1 MHREIKN
8 VLDMKTYILL
18 WNPAIS
24 DYSFKSYSREYL
36 RNVGSVM
43 TWELREFE
51 NVEPGDRVFWL
62 RCGEGNTGILMA
74 GSIYESPFQEAHWKN
89 PGEMTSYAPF
99 LVEYAVDPEE
109 VPIIT
114 TEMLQKEMPEFDWNG
129 GHSGRLLN
137 PEYAEKL
144 EMMWAKYVLEH
155 VDMFESKSVAACDDE
170 VIAKFQPASAI
181 IQDHM
186 VRVKGGTCEACGYD
200 FYQVFGED
208 VDRACEYDFLFHD
221 GKVCENIEENF
232 HAFCPSCRSVLGIV
246 DDLKQV
252 EAKLGRK
259 LLECHGER
267 VSILVGI
274 NNEK

>member
-1 MHREIKN
+1 
-8 VLDMKTYILL
+8 MKTYILL

-24 DYSFKSYSREYL
+24 NYSFKNYSREYL
-36 RNVGSVM
+36 RNVGTVI

-62 RCGEGNTGILMA
+62 RCGEGKTGILMA

-155 VDMFESKSVAACDDE
+155 VDMFASKSVAACDDE

-208 VDRACEYDFLFHD
+208 VERACEYDFLFHD

-232 HAFCPSCRSVLGIV
+232 HASCPSCRSVLGIV

-252 EAKLGRK
+252 EAKLGKK
-259 LLECHGER
+259 LLESHGER
-267 VSILVGI
+267 VSILVGM
-274 NNEK
+274 NTEQK

>member
-1 MHREIKN
+1 
-8 VLDMKTYILL
+8 MKTYILL

-36 RNVGSVM
+36 RNVGTVI

-51 NVEPGDRVFWL
+51 NVKPGDRVFWL
-62 RCGEGNTGILMA
+62 RCGEGKTGILMA

-114 TEMLQKEMPEFDWNG
+114 TEMLQKEMPEFEWNG

-144 EMMWAKYVLEH
+144 EMMWARYVLEH

-170 VIAKFQPASAI
+170 VIAKFQPASTI

-186 VRVKGGTCEACGYD
+186 VRVKGGNCEACGYD